1 MTVRPPPRTRASYT
15 STAAAAAAQS
25 AGAKRSEAQRRA
37 TRPPL
42 RAAVGT
48 ARTRVGVAEVGQ
60 ALGDAS
66 RALAQHD
73 RRRVRCAVAWVAG
86 GGEALV
92 AFDQAGRLMREPD
105 GIERRAL
112 RRVREERVA
121 RLVSSATM
129 VSAMVSRATAR
140 LAIAREVRAARLRTL
155 QIHVCCACNSLLV
168 ATQGCARRPHRLTLT
183 P

>member
-1 MTVRPPPRTRASYT
+1 MSPPARSAAGPLLPPPASKGSVMTFCTVRDCVW
-15 STAAAAAAQS
+15 TAAT
-25 AGAKRSEAQRRA
+25 
-37 TRPPL
+37 TRL
-42 RAAVGT
+42 LELVGDG
-48 ARTRVGVAEVGQ
+48 GVEHG
-60 ALGDAS
+60 
-66 RALAQHD
+66 
-73 RRRVRCAVAWVAG
+73 
-86 GGEALV
+86 
-92 AFDQAGRLMREPD
+92 
-105 GIERRAL
+105 ERRAL